1 MRGISRRGLLA
12 STASTFVLSG
22 LTGGGHAIA
31 APATPEKPAQHPDT
45 EWRHYAADQA
55 NTRYSPLD
63 QINAANF
70 SDLEIAWSFKTDAL
84 GARKEYQFEATPLLI
99 KGRLFTTA
107 GSRRD
112 CIALD
117 AATGELLWMH
127 RLDEGARALN
137 SPRQLSGHGVSY
149 WTDGTKERIL
159 YVTIGYQLVSLDA
172 EIGRA
177 HV

>member
-1 MRGISRRGLLA
+1 MRGITRRGLLA
-12 STASTFVLSG
+12 SSASTLLLPGFVLDR
-22 LTGGGHAIA
+22 AFA
-31 APATPEKPAQHPDT
+31 ATAATPGTTPHPDT
-45 EWRHYAADQA
+45 EWRYYAADQA

-70 SDLEIAWSFKTDAL
+70 NDLEIAWSFKTDAL
-84 GARKEYQFEATPLLI
+84 GSRKEYQFESTPLLI

-107 GSRRD
+107 GARRD

-159 YVTIGYQLVSLDA
+159 YVTT
-172 EIGRA
+172 
-177 HV
+177 